1 MLPRGLLTPL
11 ARTTLLLQVIGS
23 PHEHVNLITTDAA
36 GVRRLEF
43 FLRDKAT
50 KERVPWPAPKHV
62 AHGGILKV
70 LKAAE
75 GV

>member
-1 MLPRGLLTPL
+1 MSLFCFVSLSLS
-11 ARTTLLLQVIGS
+11 QVVGS
-23 PHEHVNLITTDAA
+23 PNEHVNLISTDAA

-43 FLRDKAT
+43 FLRDKNT
-50 KERVPWPAPKHV
+50 KERVPWPAPKAL

-75 GV
+75 SV

>member
-1 MLPRGLLTPL
+1 M
-11 ARTTLLLQVIGS
+11 QVIDS
-23 PHEHVNLITTDAA
+23 PHEHVNLITTDSQ

-50 KERVPWPAPKHV
+50 KERVPWSAPKHL

-70 LKAAE
+70 LAAAAE
-75 GV
+75 

>member
-1 MLPRGLLTPL
+1 M
-11 ARTTLLLQVIGS
+11 VGS
-23 PHEHVNLITTDAA
+23 PNEHVNLITTDAA

-50 KERVPWPAPKHV
+50 KERVPWPAPRHV

-70 LKAAE
+70 LKAAAE
-75 GV
+75 SV